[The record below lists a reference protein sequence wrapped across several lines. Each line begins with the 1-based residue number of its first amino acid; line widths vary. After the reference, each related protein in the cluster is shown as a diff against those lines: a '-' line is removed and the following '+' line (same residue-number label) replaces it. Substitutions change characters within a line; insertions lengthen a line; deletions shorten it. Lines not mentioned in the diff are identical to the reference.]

1 MKDDGMT
8 SPSVPTAR
16 AERDLRLDFFRGLA
30 LLFIFMDHVPGNSF
44 SYWTLHAFGV
54 SDAAEVFVII
64 AGYSAYL
71 AYSSRLAR
79 ERLIAGARPVL
90 LRARDVFAAHLILV
104 ALCAGGLAIAARYFE
119 NPLYFE
125 YVNLT
130 PLSFDPLDAIWRVV
144 ALTYQP
150 GYLNIL
156 PLYVVLLAWFPILW
170 WMLQRNMVAAL
181 GLSVGLW
188 VAARM
193 GLNLPSWPET
203 IGWFFNP
210 FAWQLLF
217 TLGAAAAHFTKKG
230 VSLPRSIW
238 LAVPAAVYVAFN
250 FVLAAPWVHLPGL
263 ELPRLIPLEWI
274 PTISKTNLSLWR
286 LAHILALSYLA
297 AIVVPPAA
305 TWLRSRPAL
314 LIVNCGKNSL
324 DIFCLATL
332 LSFTGFVVLLEGGR
346 SWPYQIAVN
355 AIGVGVM
362 LCSATLLT
370 WRKNQRKLAS
380 DFALQS
386 TILRDQS
393 LDRP

>member
-1 MKDDGMT
+1 MT
-8 SPSVPTAR
+8 SLPVQAPR
-16 AERDLRLDFFRGLA
+16 GQRDLRLDFFRGLA
-30 LLFIFMDHVPGNSF
+30 LLFIFMDHVPGNSL

-64 AGYSAYL
+64 AGYAAYS

-79 ERLIAGARPVL
+79 DGLIAGARPVL
-90 LRARDVFAAHLILV
+90 VRARDVFAAHLILL
-104 ALCAGGLAIAARYFE
+104 ALCASGLAVAARYFE

-125 YVNLT
+125 YINLT
-130 PLSFDPLDAIWRVV
+130 PFSFDPVNAIWRAVV
-144 ALTYQP
+144 LYYQP

-156 PLYVVLLAWFPILW
+156 PLYVVLLAWFPMIW
-170 WMLQRNMVAAL
+170 WLLQRNMAVAL

-188 VAARM
+188 VAARL

-217 TLGAAAAHFTKKG
+217 TIGAAAAHYAKNG
-230 VSLPRSIW
+230 GSLPRSAW
-238 LAVPAAVYVAFN
+238 LALPAAGYVVFN
-250 FVLAAPWVHLPGL
+250 FILAAPWIHVPVL

-274 PTISKTNLSLWR
+274 PTISKTNLSVWR

-297 AIVVPPAA
+297 AILVPHAA

-314 LIVNCGKNSL
+314 LVVNCGKNGL
-324 DIFCLATL
+324 DIFCLATI
-332 LSFTGFVVLLEGGR
+332 LSFTGFVVLLEGEQ

-355 AIGVGVM
+355 AVGLGVM

-370 WRKNQRKLAS
+370 WRKTQRKLAS
-380 DFALQS
+380 DASVVQAAL
-386 TILRDQS
+386 LRDPS
-393 LDRP
+393 MDRR